1 MLKMYTELFYLQ
13 KVIRIYIL
21 LLYSYERKSII
32 NSNKYIYVYVQT
44 SILIYIYERLC
55 LIDIV

>member
-1 MLKMYTELFYLQ
+1 MLKMYTELFYIQ